1 MAFTNHLTGAGITQA
16 AGAFTPEDFGKLI
29 DVAVQAD
36 SVAARVLTRTSTD
49 KDAVRYPKLVSFPDV
64 AHYAEL
70 AEIALADPNTE
81 EVLVPIYRTAGAHRT
96 SRELADD
103 STPDTAEMVAGVLV
117 NQIVRSVDGAFLG
130 NTTTNGPG
138 GLLSTTYTTVDTGA
152 SLANLDPFIDAKFA
166 AEANGGKLTSW
177 IMRPQVANAILKLKK
192 LTTGSNESLLSYNDT
207 GDLVIAGLP
216 VITSAQVDSATLFWG
231 ISKARSVLVTR
242 TGTTVER
249 STESA
254 FRNYAL
260 DIMANYRYG
269 IGFLH
274 EEANVRGY
282 DAA

>member
-1 MAFTNHLTGAGITQA
+1 MAFTNFATGAGITQA
-16 AGAFTPEDFGKLI
+16 AGAFTPEDMGKLI
-29 DVAVQAD
+29 DVAVKAD
-36 SVAARVLTRTSTD
+36 SVAAQVLTNTRTD
-49 KDAVRYPKLVSFPDV
+49 KDSVRYPKLVSFPDI

-96 SRELADD
+96 SRELAED
-103 STPDTAEMVAGVLV
+103 STPDTADMVAGVLV

-130 NTTTNGPG
+130 NTTANGPG
-138 GLLSTTYTTVDTGA
+138 GLLSTSYTSVDTGA
-152 SLANLDPFIDAKFA
+152 SLSNLDAFIDAKFA

-177 IMRPQVANAILKLKK
+177 VMRPAVANAILKLKK
-192 LTTGSNESLLSYNDT
+192 ATGSSESLLSYTDA

-216 VITSAQVDSATLFWG
+216 VITSTQVDNATLFWG

-242 TGTTVER
+242 TGTSVER

-254 FRNYAL
+254 FRNYAM

-274 EEANVRGY
+274 EEANVRGC
-282 DAA
+282 DVA